1 MGKRQ
6 RLKEQYSDMD
16 ISLIDIVVS
25 IDPSSTKRYSE
36 FILKMIKNQLN
47 GDDITS
53 TVGNL
58 ILGEKQMTLLKNYH
72 EHFEN
77 NRILKTD
84 ISEYKNFQQISEQ
97 VRIADDVLLLKEM
110 EKQILL
116 LFRNE
121 EWFVLEPFT
130 YEACKIY
137 GKGTKWCITN
147 KSTWTE
153 YKGDGYRFIFII
165 NLKTQEKRAISIK
178 HRNSQVQPHQIIGWN
193 EKDDT
198 EEILLWNIPPEILG
212 VIKENINVTLDESIK
227 RQLKPG
233 LIVSYRDII
242 PYSRS
247 SFTALESFL
256 KDYKSKIS
264 SEYYNQ
270 VKTEL
275 INRVPL
281 TNQKLKDR
289 LMKKY

>member
-36 FILKMIKNQLN
+36 FLLKTIKDQLEG
-47 GDDITS
+47 GDMTS
-53 TVGNL
+53 VVGNL
-58 ILGEKQMTLLKNYH
+58 ILGEKQMTLLKTYH

-77 NRILKTD
+77 NRINKTD
-84 ISEYKNFQQISEQ
+84 ISEYKNFKEISEQ

-110 EKQILL
+110 EKQILPI
-116 LFRNE
+116 FRNE
-121 EWFVLEPFT
+121 EWFIFEPYT

-147 KSTWTE
+147 KMTWGD
-153 YKGDGYRFIFII
+153 YKRDGYRFIFII
-165 NLKTQEKRAISIK
+165 NIKTQKKWAIAIK
-178 HRNSQVQPHQIIGWN
+178 HRRTYELPTQISGWN
-193 EKDDT
+193 EQDKS
-198 EEILLWNIPPEILG
+198 EEILLWDLSPEILG
-212 VIKENINVTLDESIK
+212 AIRGHINITLNDILI

-233 LIVSYRDII
+233 VIELDNDII
-242 PYSRS
+242 PYSRANYAS
-247 SFTALESFL
+247 LELFL
-256 KDYKSKIS
+256 RDYKSKIS

-281 TNQKLKDR
+281 TNPKRKAE